1 MQPCGCMSTGTS
13 NQSSADESNPRGSV
27 ARTEV
32 KPRLTYSRVVL
43 SSCCSRA
50 QAERSPRVARETA
63 DGQIALRGS
72 RSRWLTHPSLLA
84 MARSGFAR
92 SVACTGRRRGL
103 GYVRA
108 AEAPPSIGKTRVGES
123 WAGRKRRKPKVTKPR
138 KKARD
143 PAMARRLWEPSA
155 ELTGRDWTPH
165 PTA

>member
-50 QAERSPRVARETA
+50 QAERSPRVARATA

-84 MARSGFAR
+84 MVSFGFRPVGSMHGQAPRSGLR
-92 SVACTGRRRGL
+92 PGSRG
-103 GYVRA
+103 A
-108 AEAPPSIGKTRVGES
+108 AEHREDTR
-123 WAGRKRRKPKVTKPR
+123 W
-138 KKARD
+138 
-143 PAMARRLWEPSA
+143 
-155 ELTGRDWTPH
+155 
-165 PTA
+165 